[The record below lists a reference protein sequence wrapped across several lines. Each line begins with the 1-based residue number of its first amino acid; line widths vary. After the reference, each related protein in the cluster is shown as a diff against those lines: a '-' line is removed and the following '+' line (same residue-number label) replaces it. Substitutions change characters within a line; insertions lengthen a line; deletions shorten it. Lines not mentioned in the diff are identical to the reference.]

1 MKIAIMGAGS
11 TYTPEL
17 FEGLIKRGQELGV
30 TEVVFEDIDRQRLD
44 SVFAFCRR
52 MASHMGAGFDMR
64 STLDQNDAV
73 RGADFVV
80 IQIRVGGQ
88 EGRHEDIML
97 GLRHGL
103 VGQETTGVGG
113 FAKAVRTI
121 PQVLS
126 IAHSIERLAPDA
138 WVINFTNPS
147 AIITEALQRHSR
159 VKAIGLCNIP
169 IDTQIEVAKALDCAV
184 EDVELDYVGLNHLS
198 WVREIRVRG
207 QDRTEEVIEALS
219 KGFGPANVPEA
230 DYGADFWQ
238 ALHMIPSPYLR
249 YFYLTDD
256 MVRTLQQKTLTR
268 AQEVM
273 AIEAQLFE
281 YYNDESTWEKPDL
294 LNQRG
299 GAWYSKIAVE
309 VIAALMG
316 EQPRPLIVNTAQAGT
331 VDQMPADAVMEL
343 TCNVSRHGVVP
354 RPVGEIQEEIF
365 GLVRQVKAYE
375 RLTIEAAVM
384 HSRDKA
390 LMALMANPLVRTLP
404 LARAV
409 LNKLIQQ
416 GRFQVE

>member
-17 FEGLIKRGQELGV
+17 FDGLIRRGSELGM
-30 TEVVFEDIDRQRLD
+30 TGVVFEDIDPARLD
-44 SVFAFCRR
+44 PVFGFCQR
-52 MASHMGAGFDMR
+52 MAKQMDSGFDMKK
-64 STLDQNDAV
+64 TLDQDEAI

-88 EGRHEDIML
+88 QGRHEDIML

-126 IAHSIERLAPDA
+126 IADSVERLAPDA

-147 AIITEALQRHSR
+147 AIITESLQRHSKAR
-159 VKAIGLCNIP
+159 VLGLCNIP
-169 IDTQIEVAKALDCAV
+169 IDTRIEIANALECPMEA
-184 EDVELDYVGLNHLS
+184 VELDYVGLNHLS
-198 WVREIRVRG
+198 WVRGIRVDG
-207 QDRTEEVIEALS
+207 QDRMDEVIDALG
-219 KGFGPANVPEA
+219 KGYGPANVPEVN
-230 DYGADFWQ
+230 YGKVFWH

-249 YFYLTDD
+249 YFYLTGE
-256 MVRTLQQKTLTR
+256 MVQTLQNNTRTR

-273 AIEAQLFE
+273 EIEKKLFA
-281 YYNDESTWEKPDL
+281 YYNDPDTWEKPEL

-299 GAWYSKIAVE
+299 GAWYSKIAIE
-309 VIAALMG
+309 IIAALLD
-316 EQPRPLIVNTAQAGT
+316 EKPRPLVVNTAQAGA
-331 VDQMPADAVMEL
+331 VDQMPQDAVMEL
-343 TCNVSRHGVVP
+343 TCDVSRDGVVP
-354 RPVGEIQEEIF
+354 RPVGMIQEEIF
-365 GLVRQVKAYE
+365 GLIRQVKAYE
-375 RLTIEAAVM
+375 RLTIEAATM

-404 LARAV
+404 HARAV
-409 LNKLIQQ
+409 LDKLVAE
-416 GRFQVE
+416 GRFQID

>member
-17 FEGLIKRGQELGV
+17 FEGLVKRGAELGV
-30 TEVVFEDIDRQRLD
+30 TEVVFEDIDPSRLD
-44 SVFAFCRR
+44 PVFGFCER
-52 MASHMGAGFDMR
+52 MAQKMGARFGMR
-64 STLDQNDAV
+64 RTIDQDDAV
-73 RGADFVV
+73 KDAAFVI

-121 PQVLS
+121 PKVLS
-126 IAHSIERLAPDA
+126 IAESVSRLSPNAR
-138 WVINFTNPS
+138 VINFTNPS
-147 AIITEALQRHSR
+147 AIITEALQRYSA
-159 VKAIGLCNIP
+159 VNAIGLCNIP
-169 IDTQIEVAKALDCAV
+169 IDTQIEIAKALDCPVDA
-184 EDVELDYVGLNHLS
+184 VELDYVGLNHLS
-198 WVREIRVRG
+198 WVRGISVNGR
-207 QDRTEEVIEALS
+207 DRTDEVIEALS
-219 KGFGPANVPEA
+219 KGFGPANVPEV
-230 DYGADFWQ
+230 DYGKAFWH

-256 MVRTLQQKTLTR
+256 MVGTLQTKTKTR

-273 AIEAQLFE
+273 EIEEKLFA
-281 YYNDESTWEKPDL
+281 YYNDKNTWEKPEL

-299 GAWYSKIAVE
+299 GAWYSKIAIE
-309 VIAALMG
+309 IIAALLDPK
-316 EQPRPLIVNTAQAGT
+316 PRPLIVNTAQAG
-331 VDQMPADAVMEL
+331 VVAQMPEDAVMEL
-343 TCNVSRHGVVP
+343 MCDVSKNGVVP

-365 GLVRQVKAYE
+365 GLIRQVKSYE
-375 RLTIEAAVM
+375 RLTIEAAIQ

-390 LMALMANPLVRTLP
+390 LMALLANPLVRTLP
-404 LARAV
+404 KALAV
-409 LNKLIQQ
+409 LDKLIEF